1 MHEFHQLSAT
11 SLQGQPINFN
21 DFEGKVV
28 LIVNTASKCGFTY
41 QYESLQ
47 ALHNKYASQ
56 GLVILGF
63 PCNQFGQQEP
73 GDATQIEQGCL
84 INFGV
89 SFLMAA
95 KVDVN
100 GEHAHPIFRYLKS
113 ALPGFLTRK
122 IKWNFTKFLIAADG
136 TPIKRYAPFIKPEKL
151 ELTIQKAL
159 AQAKS
164 TL

>member
-1 MHEFHQLSAT
+1 MHKFHQLSAT
-11 SLQGQPINFN
+11 SLQGQPINFS
-21 DFEGKVV
+21 DFEGRVV

-95 KVDVN
+95 KVMHLLLN
-100 GEHAHPIFRYLKS
+100 QKS
-113 ALPGFLTRK
+113 
-122 IKWNFTKFLIAADG
+122 
-136 TPIKRYAPFIKPEKL
+136 
-151 ELTIQKAL
+151 
-159 AQAKS
+159 
-164 TL
+164 

>member
-1 MHEFHQLSAT
+1 MHEFYQLSAT
-11 SLQGQPINFN
+11 SLQGQPINFS

-73 GDATQIEQGCL
+73 GNAAQIEQGCL
-84 INFGV
+84 LNYGV
-89 SFLMAA
+89 SFLMSA

-100 GEHAHPIFRYLKS
+100 GEYAHPVFRYLKS
-113 ALPGFLTRK
+113 TLPV
-122 IKWNFTKFLIAADG
+122 
-136 TPIKRYAPFIKPEKL
+136 
-151 ELTIQKAL
+151 
-159 AQAKS
+159 
-164 TL
+164 

>member
-1 MHEFHQLSAT
+1 MHKFHQLSAT
-11 SLQGQPINFN
+11 SLQGHPINFN

-56 GLVILGF
+56 GLVIFGF

-73 GDATQIEQGCL
+73 GDATQIEQECL
-84 INFGV
+84 INYGV
-89 SFLMAA
+89 SFLMSA

-100 GEHAHPIFRYLKS
+100 GEHAHAVFRYLKS

-136 TPIKRYAPFIKPEKL
+136 TPIKRYAPFTKPEKL

-159 AQAKS
+159 AQTKN